1 MSMAKH
7 SKSVFLHSIDS
18 VKPFCQ
24 KAFIASFTFIKALKI
39 MAISALKTI
48 FAFFKRSPRAFAA
61 LLTVVFLISCTAT
74 VAVATNATTAYSVMY
89 DGNSLGAVSGAEVL
103 AEAEILAAN
112 KLNNAECTNHLIATK
127 LSKTIISADKL
138 ITAEQLSQQIISHS
152 KDIVSAAVLSID
164 GALVAADS
172 QSENALSAI
181 DNYLV
186 NYKQQNNVD
195 TVELSSNV
203 NVQEIYTLRSNIDT
217 LPTVSDYL
225 NDNSTVVPVQ
235 TVTTVVEKRQ
245 IAYETIKTESS
256 KYTVGTEIVTQKGKN
271 GVEEVT
277 YKIAY
282 KNGEMSEKTEI
293 SSSVISEAVPCKMI
307 VGTKRVIASD
317 KNGDAPMVWPVKR
330 VEKSYV
336 SSYVGDGRGHKG
348 MDIAAPSGTPIYA
361 AASGTVTFS
370 GRDGSGYGNYII
382 IKHANGVETLYAHC
396 KALYVKKGDTV
407 KAGES
412 IAAVGN
418 TGRST
423 GNHLHFE
430 VHKNGVFVNPSKYIG
445 SN

>member
-1 MSMAKH
+1 MSRAKH
-7 SKSVFLHSIDS
+7 SKSVFLRSIDCI
-18 VKPFCQ
+18 KPFCK
-24 KAFIASFTFIKALKI
+24 KAFTAFLAFTKALSTMAYSTFKI
-39 MAISALKTI
+39 V
-48 FAFFKRSPRAFAA
+48 FAFFKHSPRAFAA
-61 LLTVVFLISCTAT
+61 LVTVVFLVSCTAT

-89 DGNSLGAVSGAEVL
+89 DGNSLGAVSSSEIL

-112 KLNNAECTNHLIATK
+112 KLNNAECTNHLIDTK
-127 LSKTIISADKL
+127 LTKTIISADKL
-138 ITAEQLSQQIISHS
+138 ITAEELSQQIISHS
-152 KDIVSAAVLSID
+152 KEIVSAAVLSID
-164 GALVAADS
+164 GALVAADP
-172 QSENALSAI
+172 QSEVALSAI
-181 DNYLV
+181 DNYLA

-195 TVELSSNV
+195 TVELSSSV
-203 NVQEIYTLRSNIDT
+203 NMAEIYTLRSNIET

-225 NDNSTVVPVQ
+225 NDNSNVVPVQ
-235 TVTTVVEKRQ
+235 TVTTVVEKRE

-282 KNGEMSEKTEI
+282 KNGEISEKTEI
-293 SSSVISEAVPCKMI
+293 SSNVISQAVPCKMI
-307 VGTKRVIASD
+307 IGTKRVIAAD

-370 GRDGSGYGNYII
+370 GKDGSGYGNYII
-382 IKHANGVETLYAHC
+382 IKHADGVETLYAHC

-407 KAGES
+407 KSGES

-430 VHKNGVFVNPSKYIG
+430 VHKNGVFINPSKYIG

>member
-1 MSMAKH
+1 MSKFMSFILSITHIAKPIIKKVL
-7 SKSVFLHSIDS
+7 SAFL
-18 VKPFCQ
+18 VGFKY
-24 KAFIASFTFIKALKI
+24 L
-39 MAISALKTI
+39 SALFFSTFKKI
-48 FAFFKRSPRAFAA
+48 FIFFKHSPRAFAA
-61 LLTVVFLISCTAT
+61 LITVVFLISCTAT
-74 VAVATNATTAYSVMY
+74 VAVATNATSAYSVMY
-89 DGNSLGAVSGAEVL
+89 NGNSLGAVSGAEIL

-112 KLNNAECTNHLIATK
+112 KLNNSECTDHLIRAN
-127 LSKTIISADKL
+127 LAKTFISADKL
-138 ITAEQLSQQIISHS
+138 ISAEALSEQIIAHS
-152 KDIVSAAVLSID
+152 EEIVSAAVLSID
-164 GALVAADS
+164 GALVAAELH
-172 QSENALSAI
+172 SEDALTAI
-181 DNYLV
+181 DNYLT

-203 NVQEIYTLRSNIDT
+203 NVVDVYSLKSTIAA

-225 NDNSTVVPVQ
+225 SENSSVIPVQ
-235 TVTTVVEKRQ
+235 TVTTVVETRE

-256 KYTVGTEIVTQKGKN
+256 KYTVGTEIITQKGKN

-277 YKIAY
+277 YKLAY
-282 KNGEMSEKTEI
+282 TNGEVSEKTEI
-293 SSSVISEAVPCKMI
+293 SSSIISDAVPCEMI
-307 VGTKRVIASD
+307 IGTKRVIAAD
-317 KNGDAPMVWPVKR
+317 KNGNAPMVWPVKR

-370 GRDGSGYGNYII
+370 GKDGSGYGNYII
-382 IKHANGVETLYAHC
+382 IKHADGIETLYAHC

-430 VHKNGVFVNPSKYIG
+430 VHKNGVFVNPSNYIG